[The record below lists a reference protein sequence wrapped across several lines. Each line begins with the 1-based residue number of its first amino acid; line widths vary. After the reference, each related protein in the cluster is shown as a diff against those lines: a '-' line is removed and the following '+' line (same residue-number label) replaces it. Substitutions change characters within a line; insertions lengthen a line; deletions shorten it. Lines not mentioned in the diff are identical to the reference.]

1 MSESTRMLLGLA
13 LGIIV
18 MILLVMKT
26 KVHSFMALLIAAM
39 ITGIIGGMP
48 ISDVTAVSYTHL
60 YLANPS
66 AYSLGEKVAVIGM
79 GNAAMDVARTALR
92 NGAHQVTMY
101 ARGRRIAASSHE
113 MAYAELDGA
122 EFVFGK
128 AIERITEKGP
138 VFKTSIMDE
147 NNRVTG
153 YEEGEEQTEADST
166 IIAIS
171 QGPRNRLIRTT
182 VGLEGSD
189 KGLSLI
195 HI

>member
-1 MSESTRMLLGLA
+1 
-13 LGIIV
+13 
-18 MILLVMKT
+18 
-26 KVHSFMALLIAAM
+26 
-39 ITGIIGGMP
+39 
-48 ISDVTAVSYTHL
+48 
-60 YLANPS
+60 
-66 AYSLGEKVAVIGM
+66 
-79 GNAAMDVARTALR
+79 
-92 NGAHQVTMY
+92 MY
-101 ARGRRIAASSHE
+101 KRQ
-113 MAYAELDGA
+113 

-189 KGLSLI
+189 KGLLI
-195 HI
+195 VDENHMTTRKGIFAAGDVVTGSKTVVHAVEAAKKAAEAMMRYMEKEGA

>member
-1 MSESTRMLLGLA
+1 
-13 LGIIV
+13 
-18 MILLVMKT
+18 
-26 KVHSFMALLIAAM
+26 
-39 ITGIIGGMP
+39 
-48 ISDVTAVSYTHL
+48 
-60 YLANPS
+60 
-66 AYSLGEKVAVIGM
+66 
-79 GNAAMDVARTALR
+79 
-92 NGAHQVTMY
+92 
-101 ARGRRIAASSHE
+101 

-189 KGLSLI
+189 RGF
-195 HI
+195 